1 MIRGDSDRLNQNH
14 RAGLTPRC
22 RICRGHTD
30 YTGCHVGLAW
40 RSPVPVAGPWEG
52 LKRTAWIRRSPRV
65 GTSPGGGGI
74 RLAARPPA
82 GLALSR
88 LTTRHVMT

>member
-52 LKRTAWIRRSPRV
+52 LKRTADTPLAASGHEPR
-65 GTSPGGGGI
+65 GGGI